1 MLIFNRSYELIEVMK
16 YRSYEVNLWTKS
28 TNLKLMCNRSYEVEE
43 TLDISKDQ
51 KFDSYYYNAIGII
64 Q

>member
-1 MLIFNRSYELIEVMK
+1 MFIFNRSYELIEVMN

-28 TNLKLMCNRSYEVEE
+28 TNLKLLCDRSYEVKE
-43 TLDISKDQ
+43 TLDFSKDQ
-51 KFDSYYYNAIGII
+51 KLDSLNYNVIEIF

>member
-1 MLIFNRSYELIEVMK
+1 MN

-51 KFDSYYYNAIGII
+51 KLDSYYYNAIGII